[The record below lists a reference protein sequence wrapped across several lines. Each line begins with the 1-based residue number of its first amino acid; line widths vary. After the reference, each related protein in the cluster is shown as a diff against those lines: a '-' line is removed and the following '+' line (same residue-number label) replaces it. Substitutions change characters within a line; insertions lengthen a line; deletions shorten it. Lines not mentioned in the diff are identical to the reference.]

1 MDATNPGVNHHSSPD
16 SDGNNELCE
25 HVNQESPADL
35 AGLYYFWS
43 LWIIALDECFNQRG
57 M

>member
-1 MDATNPGVNHHSSPD
+1 MDAANPSVNHHSSPD
-16 SDGNNELCE
+16 SDGNYELCE

-43 LWIIALDECFNQRG
+43 LWIIALDECFNQ
-57 M
+57 